1 MTDEV
6 MSGPTVYFVRHGET
20 DWNAEARLQGQAD
33 TDLNDT
39 GRAQGSANGRLLAG
53 LIADPAAFDFVA
65 SPMRRTR
72 ETMERLRAAMGLAPS
87 GYRTDP
93 RLVEVNFGDWQGHT
107 FAELEAVDPGCFARR
122 QADKWAFV
130 PPGEGAESYAQLAGR
145 VRPWLEGVTGDTVC
159 VTHGGVMRAVFSLA
173 GALEPNE
180 AVMLPI
186 PQDRILRLEGGAL
199 DWL

>member
-1 MTDEV
+1 MIA
-6 MSGPTVYFVRHGET
+6 PTVYFVRHGET

-33 TDLNDT
+33 TDLNDK
-39 GRAQGSANGRLLAG
+39 GRAQASANGRSLAG
-53 LIADPAAFDFVA
+53 LIPDPAMFDFVA

-72 ETMERLRAAMGLAPS
+72 ETMERLRVSMGLDPS

-93 RLVEVNFGDWQGHT
+93 CLVEVNFGDWQGHT

-122 QADKWAFV
+122 QTDKWAFV
-130 PPGEGAESYAQLAGR
+130 PPGEGAESYAGLAAR
-145 VRPWLEGVTGDTVC
+145 VRPWLEGIERDTVC
-159 VTHGGVMRAVFSLA
+159 VTHGGVLRAVFMLS

-186 PQDRILRLEGGAL
+186 PQDRILRLAGSRLE
-199 DWL
+199 WI